1 MNEADRQAIVAE
13 IAELTR
19 PPSLEAGEI
28 TTVMLAEQEGI
39 TRRTASYRLEKGWE
53 DELLTRREIK
63 HDSHRTWAYRVAAP
77 LRIR

>member
-1 MNEADRQAIVAE
+1 MDESDRQAIVAE

-19 PPSLEAGEI
+19 PPTLEPGEV
-28 TTVMLAEQEGI
+28 TTVMLAKREGI
-39 TRRTASYRLEKGWE
+39 TRRMAFYRLEKGRE

-63 HDSHRTWAYRVAAP
+63 HDNHRIWAYRIVAP